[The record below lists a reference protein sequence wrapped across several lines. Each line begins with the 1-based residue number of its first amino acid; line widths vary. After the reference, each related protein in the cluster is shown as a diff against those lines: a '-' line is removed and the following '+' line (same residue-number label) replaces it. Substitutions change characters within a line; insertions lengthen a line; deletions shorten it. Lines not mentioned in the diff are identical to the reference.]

1 MSIINDYGFPFT
13 SQDGDRKYSA
23 LEWREYFSR
32 LIHNGLIQN
41 AANECQVKPQAAPNK
56 TVYVDTGVVF
66 INGAMRVLE
75 EPVTLAVAEN
85 TSGNPRI
92 DRVVARLNEASRT
105 IEFDVLEGTPAGS
118 PVAPSLT
125 RNEGVYEM
133 GLADITLAN
142 GYSTITSGIIAD
154 QRWNVVLCGASSM
167 TIGVIP
173 PSGSEAVTV
182 TLSEETA
189 LKYGLSGP
197 AANVDNALLYMPSDS
212 SYISFCG
219 NVNATML
226 DASFGK
232 NNEDKIIGLG
242 RQLAMFSWFKGDSK
256 ITYPYTNLIAFNSF
270 RSICEDPQCLA
281 EIIINS
287 NIVSLINA
295 SPWAKAIY
303 EAIVDLDSI
312 TMGKALAI
320 LAGKNPDNYA
330 DVTAIASDAEVMSI
344 LASSAALMAA
354 ICTSTVSLNAMIP
367 SLVAM
372 GAFYNNAAVTQ
383 PIILAST
390 KAMAILTTNAVEVTS
405 VTSPPTTVQEITP
418 RKAFVLQVR
427 WMDGGASTITAKL
440 RACQVGATDQTLST
454 SGNTFANV
462 NKFIDAPRM
471 WCIGAGC
478 GFTET
483 SRRVAKLVYCS

>member
-13 SQDGDRKYSA
+13 SVNKDRTYSS

-41 AANECQVKPQAAPNK
+41 AANECQVKPQTVPNK

-173 PSGSEAVTV
+173 PSGMEAETV
-182 TLSEETA
+182 TLSAETA
-189 LKYGLSGP
+189 ELYKEGFVD
-197 AANVDNALLYMPSDS
+197 AALMKAVPTASYMAFCTNANTNS
-212 SYISFCG
+212 
-219 NVNATML
+219 L
-226 DASFGK
+226 DAAFGK
-232 NNEDKIIGLG
+232 NNENTIKGLG
-242 RQLAMFSWFKGDSK
+242 LQLAMYSWFKGDSK

-270 RSICEDPQCLA
+270 RSICEDPQGLA

-312 TMGKALAI
+312 TMGKALAVV
-320 LAGKNPDNYA
+320 AGKNPDNYA

-344 LASSAALMAA
+344 LASSAASMAA
-354 ICTSTVSLNAMIP
+354 ICTNTVSLNAMIP

-405 VTSPPTTVQEITP
+405 VTSHPTTVQEITP

-427 WMDGGASTITAKL
+427 WTDTFGSTPAATL

-454 SGNTFANV
+454 SDTFANV
-462 NKFIDAPRM
+462 NKFINAPRM
-471 WCIGAGC
+471 WCGS
-478 GFTET
+478 GFNAT